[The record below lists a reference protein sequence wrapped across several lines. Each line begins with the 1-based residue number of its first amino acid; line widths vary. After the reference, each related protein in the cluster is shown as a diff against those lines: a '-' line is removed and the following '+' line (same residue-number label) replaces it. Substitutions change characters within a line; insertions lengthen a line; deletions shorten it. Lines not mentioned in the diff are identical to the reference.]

1 MDVSYKDVLA
11 TEAQEKAELFNT
23 FVKSVYSANTAN
35 VSTSRRLLTLSI
47 LTVLCEVK
55 TTRAIRWRKCYTV

>member
-23 FVKSVYSANTAN
+23 FVKSVYSANIAN
-35 VSTSRRLLTLSI
+35 VSTSPVVDVVNPHCAL
-47 LTVLCEVK
+47 
-55 TTRAIRWRKCYTV
+55 